1 MLEEWIR
8 LICHRFLLVLTAPRW
23 HEAKLLSL
31 EVLST
36 CLRVYNGTHHQ
47 ATSLLSNPIAGIH
60 HQSALHYFFFSPFF
74 LFSIPLRFR
83 NFHIKYWGC
92 QVWQELGSTSAAF
105 PGRFFFFPFRFNI
118 ILQKQD
124 LICFKCLL
132 LIAILM
138 ENYGIFFFMA
148 LSIRIK
154 LQICL
159 LQLCGLLF
167 FFSLSPHFADSGF
180 SLVNIWDFHWLT
192 LLPSSKRY
200 QDFFFSAFTYHSPRS
215 CSL

>member
-8 LICHRFLLVLTAPRW
+8 LICHRFLLVFTAPRW

-60 HQSALHYFFFSPFF
+60 HQSALHYFFFLLFF

-138 ENYGIFFFMA
+138 ENYGIFFFYGVINPYKTSNLPVIA
-148 LSIRIK
+148 LWIIIFFFLSLPI
-154 LQICL
+154 LQI
-159 LQLCGLLF
+159 
-167 FFSLSPHFADSGF
+167 
-180 SLVNIWDFHWLT
+180 VDFHLLT
-192 LLPSSKRY
+192 SGI
-200 QDFFFSAFTYHSPRS
+200 FTG
-215 CSL
+215 